1 MSILQKS
8 KNEKF
13 KFWNLDFLGIF
24 VRNRGNMLT
33 PLRTLNIFN
42 SQKQIALKLDGKLKK
57 LYTLQIGKISLGSFS
72 NCLWS
77 INLKMIIL
85 QKTALNLAGKQENS
99 NFGIQLFLVSVG

>member
-24 VRNRGNMLT
+24 VRDRGN
-33 PLRTLNIFN
+33 
-42 SQKQIALKLDGKLKK
+42 LKLDGKLKK

-77 INLKMIIL
+77 IN
-85 QKTALNLAGKQENS
+85 
-99 NFGIQLFLVSVG
+99 

>member
-24 VRNRGNMLT
+24 VRDRGNML
-33 PLRTLNIFN
+33 TLNIFN

-77 INLKMIIL
+77 IN
-85 QKTALNLAGKQENS
+85 
-99 NFGIQLFLVSVG
+99 

>member
-24 VRNRGNMLT
+24 VRDSGN
-33 PLRTLNIFN
+33 LNIFN
-42 SQKQIALKLDGKLKK
+42 SQKQIALKLDGKLKKK

-77 INLKMIIL
+77 IN
-85 QKTALNLAGKQENS
+85 
-99 NFGIQLFLVSVG
+99 